1 MGLFDD
7 MFGAP
12 DPTRHWK
19 EIEGLVPDVDF
30 TAHAF
35 CGVKIGDPAAWLEK
49 LGRCED
55 QAAAKE
61 GEFRWYTKGF
71 AVDVDTYAVAA
82 FIVHFDDDR
91 GESYRPF
98 AGRCLLGGREVTLTR
113 ETTENDF
120 VKLFGAPYWRD
131 LGEVT
136 PPRQS
141 SASSVGGAADEVILF
156 YEFGRTE
163 WQVEFTKDRTLR
175 LVLVLS
181 PPMLED
187 EEQRKTYKID
197 RPWPPPSP

>member
-12 DPTRHWK
+12 DPTRHWQGTG
-19 EIEGLVPDVDF
+19 GLVPDVDF
-30 TAHAF
+30 STHAL
-35 CGVKIGDPAAWLEK
+35 CGVKIGDPAAWLTK

-71 AVDVDTYAVAA
+71 AVDVDDFAVSA

-91 GESYRPF
+91 GESYHPF
-98 AGRCLLGGREVTLTR
+98 SGRCVLDGREVTLSPK
-113 ETTENDF
+113 TTENDF
-120 VKLFGAPYWRD
+120 VKIFGAPYWRD
-131 LGEVT
+131 LD
-136 PPRQS
+136 S
-141 SASSVGGAADEVILF
+141 DEVILF
-156 YEFGRTE
+156 YEFGQTE

-197 RPWPPPSP
+197 RPWPPAP